1 MIFENKP
8 QIFYALTLKLLL
20 THDNVTFMIFQ
31 KNLSFTRQNVFII
44 YIDIGILPMA
54 YTIYLLM

>member
-20 THDNVTFMIFQ
+20 THNVTFMIFQ